1 MKKTIFALAI
11 VLIGTGFSYAPT
23 HAKEKAKV
31 VIKLATMAPR
41 DSNPFKVMAEFR
53 DKVREATHNEVD
65 FKIYAGGVQGDDND
79 VLRKIRLKQLH
90 GGIFTG
96 SALGRIVPSV
106 RVTGIPFVFS
116 NDDEVSYVRSKLED
130 TLNKQF
136 EDAGFIALGW
146 NDIGF
151 AYLFSREPITSLE
164 ILKKQKVWV
173 WGDDPVMI
181 AFYES
186 LGVSPIPLSVTD
198 VLASLSSNLIDTAPT
213 TPFGAVALRW
223 HTKFKYMN
231 ALPLANV
238 NGAVVVRKEIW
249 DKISHE
255 SQSKIKEMA
264 KHHFKKIT
272 KTSIETD
279 KESIEVLKKAGIS
292 IVHFRDSQKNI
303 EEVGKKTRESLIG
316 RLYSRE
322 LLDRTLALVEEYK
335 KHHHDKTYT
344 RIE

>member
-1 MKKTIFALAI
+1 MKKTVFALAI
-11 VLIGTGFSYAPT
+11 VLIGTGFSYAPM

-31 VIKLATMAPR
+31 VIKLGTMVPR
-41 DSNPFKVMAEFR
+41 DSNPFNIIAEFR

-79 VLRKIRLKQLH
+79 VLRKTRIKQLH

-96 SALGRIVPSV
+96 LALSRIAPAVS
-106 RVTGIPFVFS
+106 VTGIPFVFS
-116 NDDEVSYVRSKLED
+116 NDHEVSYVRSKLED

-136 EDAGFIALGW
+136 EDAGYIAFGW
-146 NDIGF
+146 HDIGF
-151 AYLFSREPITSLE
+151 AYLFSREPITSIEVLRR
-164 ILKKQKVWV
+164 QKVWV

-181 AFYES
+181 ALYES

-198 VLASLSSNLIDTAPT
+198 VLTSLSSKLIDTAPVM
-213 TPFGAVALRW
+213 PFGAVALRW

-231 ALPLANV
+231 ALPLANI
-238 NGAVVVRKEIW
+238 NGAIVVKKEIW

-255 SQSKIKEMA
+255 SQSKIKELA
-264 KHHFKKIT
+264 KPHFKKLT
-272 KTSIETD
+272 KVQIEAD

-292 IVHFRDSQKNI
+292 IVHFRDSQKII
-303 EEVGKKTRESLIG
+303 EELGKKTRESLIG
-316 RLYSRE
+316 KLYSRE
-322 LLDRTLALVEEYK
+322 LLEQMLALLEEYRK
-335 KHHHDKTYT
+335 DHPDKTQI